1 MLETVLPLER
11 PVSKT
16 PDNGEP
22 SSSLADRV
30 TLDAVGRTIVNSWT
44 SEHLTQVAESS
55 NKHFQLIIMPTEQCN
70 FRCTYCYE
78 DYEAGWMK
86 PETISAIKRLLKRRV
101 IDLETLTIS
110 WFGGEPLLA
119 KRTVFDIS
127 TCAAELASQHPQ
139 LQLRGGMTT
148 NGYFLDYETAS
159 ALADCGV
166 TEYQISLDGPSEVHD
181 KTRLRADGQGTY
193 ERIWENLMAIRKS
206 SLPVSVLLRVHFSA
220 DTVASLDR
228 LIDDI
233 KTQLLAD
240 SRFSVAFKAIGRWG
254 GANDAATQV
263 LSREKR
269 DQVTALFAARLFG
282 ENPASPQNVS
292 HLDGYVCYASR
303 PNSLVIRANGDI
315 GKCTVALY
323 DERNKVG
330 TLLPDGTIRL
340 IPGRLAPWVRG
351 LETLDTKTLSC
362 PRSGMLT
369 QRNPLHVLADG
380 YGTNKNTAERG
391 AVPAEVEVVAVNGK
405 PTRPALQI
413 APTST

>member
-1 MLETVLPLER
+1 MLETALPLEP
-11 PVSKT
+11 PVST
-16 PDNGEP
+16 VPDNGDR

-30 TLDAVGRTIVNSWT
+30 TLDAVGRTVVNSWT
-44 SEHLTQVAESS
+44 SEHLTRIGESS

-78 DYEAGWMK
+78 DYEAGWMQ
-86 PETISAIKRLLKRRV
+86 PETITAIKRLLKRRV
-101 IDLETLTIS
+101 TDLETLTLS

-127 TCAAELASQHPQ
+127 AYAADLASQHPQ
-139 LQLRGGMTT
+139 LQLLGGVTT
-148 NGYFLDYETAS
+148 NGYFLDYQTAS
-159 ALADCGV
+159 ALADYGV

-181 KTRLRADGQGTY
+181 KTRLRADGRGTF
-193 ERIWENLMAIRKS
+193 ERIWANLMAIRKS

-220 DTVASLDR
+220 DTVASLDP

-254 GANDAATQV
+254 GANDAETQV
-263 LSREKR
+263 VSREKR
-269 DQVTALFAARLFG
+269 DQVTASFAARLFG
-282 ENPASPQNVS
+282 DNPASPQNVS

-323 DERNKVG
+323 DEGNKVG
-330 TLLPDGTIRL
+330 TLQPDGTIRL

-351 LETLDTKTLSC
+351 LETLDAKTLSC

-369 QRNPLHVLADG
+369 QQNLLNVLANG
-380 YGTNKNTAERG
+380 CGTNKNTAKRPAAS
-391 AVPAEVEVVAVNGK
+391 AVAEVIAVNGK
-405 PTRPALQI
+405 PTRPALQV
-413 APTST
+413 ATTST

>member
-1 MLETVLPLER
+1 
-11 PVSKT
+11 
-16 PDNGEP
+16 
-22 SSSLADRV
+22 
-30 TLDAVGRTIVNSWT
+30 
-44 SEHLTQVAESS
+44 
-55 NKHFQLIIMPTEQCN
+55 
-70 FRCTYCYE
+70 
-78 DYEAGWMK
+78 
-86 PETISAIKRLLKRRV
+86 
-101 IDLETLTIS
+101 
-110 WFGGEPLLA
+110 
-119 KRTVFDIS
+119 
-127 TCAAELASQHPQ
+127 
-139 LQLRGGMTT
+139 
-148 NGYFLDYETAS
+148 
-159 ALADCGV
+159 
-166 TEYQISLDGPSEVHD
+166 
-181 KTRLRADGQGTY
+181 
-193 ERIWENLMAIRKS
+193 MAIRKS

-254 GANDAATQV
+254 GANDAATQI

-323 DERNKVG
+323 DEGNKVG

-351 LETLDTKTLSC
+351 LETLDAKTLSC

-369 QRNPLHVLADG
+369 QRNPLHVLANG
-380 YGTNKNTAERG
+380 CGPNKNTAERS
-391 AVPAEVEVVAVNGK
+391 AVTAEVEVVAVNGK
-405 PTRPALQI
+405 PTRPALQV
-413 APTST
+413 ATTST